1 MQVNLLLPR
10 TFRLLSACLF
20 LSMGLMLATVS
31 SIRAEDKPE
40 DLELRDGKTIEI
52 DVKNLEAWIKDKDQ
66 KNDYKNLALCIDEL
80 PFNGLQP
87 VPNCGNTKL
96 LYTLKQTSDNKD
108 AWNAVLS
115 KKRDK
120 FFSRTVSVTISPN
133 NLQIKEKPNQKLEAI
148 PKKYNLIII
157 NPTWFTIFVIVFVT
171 LLFVFFW
178 LAKTSDMLRE
188 PGPAK
193 GDERKPYSL
202 ARTQMAF
209 WFFTVIISFVYI
221 WLVKDN
227 LYCLTGSVLVLMGI
241 SAATALSS
249 AVVDSGKRNDIER
262 LREDKAADEATQA
275 RLEKEIADITSKIT
289 ASPPPPD
296 LEVQKE
302 LLATKTKELEKK
314 KAEIEQHQTD
324 MKIQTLSKAI
334 KPVISKSFWAD
345 ILNEDNGISKIG
357 RAHV

>member
-193 GDERKPYSL
+193 GD
-202 ARTQMAF
+202 
-209 WFFTVIISFVYI
+209 
-221 WLVKDN
+221 
-227 LYCLTGSVLVLMGI
+227 
-241 SAATALSS
+241 
-249 AVVDSGKRNDIER
+249 
-262 LREDKAADEATQA
+262 
-275 RLEKEIADITSKIT
+275 
-289 ASPPPPD
+289 
-296 LEVQKE
+296 
-302 LLATKTKELEKK
+302 
-314 KAEIEQHQTD
+314 
-324 MKIQTLSKAI
+324 
-334 KPVISKSFWAD
+334 
-345 ILNEDNGISKIG
+345 
-357 RAHV
+357 